1 MKAHIVEDVKIVRE
15 TLVRHIDWS
24 GLGLEIAGVS
34 EDGEQALE
42 RMEAAP
48 PDVLVTDIG
57 MAMMDGI
64 ELIRRV
70 KARFPDTKCII
81 LSGLSEFQY
90 AQEAIKLG
98 VVEYVLKPLDI
109 DELTAVVARTVRSI
123 VQEREQRDELQRAKQ
138 IVKAH
143 LPNVADGEPS
153 MTALSGSMKHAKVVE
168 RMLNYVKSNL
178 ASGTLSLQQ
187 VADEA
192 NLSEKYANSIFK
204 ETVGTT
210 INHYIIA
217 QKMELAARLLQ
228 DPDMKVYEV
237 CERIGYADHDHFRI
251 SFKRHHGCTPSEY
264 RNRTL

>member
-1 MKAHIVEDVKIVRE
+1 MKVHIVEDVKIVRE
-15 TLVRHIDWS
+15 TLVRHVDWA
-24 GLGLEIAGVS
+24 GLGLEVAGVS
-34 EDGEQALE
+34 EDGEQALA
-42 RMEAAP
+42 RMEDAP

-57 MAMMDGI
+57 MAVMDGI

-70 KARFPDTKCII
+70 KARYPDTKCII

-98 VVEYVLKPLDI
+98 VVDYVLKPLDI
-109 DELTAVVARTVRSI
+109 DELSAVVARTAGAIR
-123 VQEREQRDELQRAKQ
+123 QEREQREELERAKR
-138 IVKAH
+138 IVRTH
-143 LPNVADGEPS
+143 LPNVAGSEP
-153 MTALSGSMKHAKVVE
+153 ALSGLPVGFKHAKAVE
-168 RMLNYVKSNL
+168 RMLDFLKANI
-178 ASGTLSLQQ
+178 ASGALTLQQ
-187 VADEA
+187 VAAEA

-228 DPDMKVYEV
+228 DPDVKVYEV
-237 CERIGYADHDHFRI
+237 CERIGYADQDHFRE

>member
-1 MKAHIVEDVKIVRE
+1 MKVHIVEDVIIVRE
-15 TLVRHIDWS
+15 TLVRHIDWA
-24 GLGLEIAGVS
+24 GLGLEVAGVS
-34 EDGEQALE
+34 EDGAQALE

-64 ELIRRV
+64 ELIRQV
-70 KARFPDTKCII
+70 KERYPDTKCII

-98 VVEYVLKPLDI
+98 VVEYVLKPLDL
-109 DELTAVVARTVRSI
+109 DELTRVVAKTVRAI
-123 VQEREQRDELQRAKQ
+123 EQERGQREELQRAKQ

-143 LPNVADGEPS
+143 LPHVSGGEPS
-153 MTALSGSMKHAKVVE
+153 ISALSGSIKHAKAVE
-168 RMLNYVKSNL
+168 RMLRYIQANL
-178 ASGTLSLQQ
+178 SSGALSLQQ

-192 NLSEKYANSIFK
+192 NLSEKYANSVFK

-217 QKMELAARLLQ
+217 KRMELAAKLLQ
-228 DPDMKVYEV
+228 DPDVKVYEV
-237 CERIGYADHDHFRI
+237 CERIGYADNDHFRI